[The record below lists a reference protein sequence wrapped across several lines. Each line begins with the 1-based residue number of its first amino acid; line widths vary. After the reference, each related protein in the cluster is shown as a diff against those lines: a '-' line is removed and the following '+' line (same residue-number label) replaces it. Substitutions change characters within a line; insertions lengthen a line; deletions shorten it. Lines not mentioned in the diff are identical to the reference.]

1 MTMRENNGTN
11 TLPVFDE
18 IGNIGHDNIY
28 AQQLSFGKHQARVND
43 DNVIAPAHGH
53 AVHSELAQT
62 AEGHNLQFSGWHFMC
77 PLIVARRMGSQ
88 RSGRLHAEF
97 IHQTGTGLSVLLDL
111 CSSEMAEQL
120 RKSWLRG
127 RVENALRRGFQ
138 HAYEKVKVDP
148 NKFLLQLR
156 TAYGVPINS
165 FQGIYSVDVTVLDDL
180 ANRVIHSSMKLAAA
194 QGAGFGLG
202 GILTMVPDLGI
213 LAGITLRTIQK
224 LSLIYGFE
232 YNTDEE
238 TAELWIA
245 AASAAGVD
253 ISREVL
259 EKEVVNRFVPKVIQ
273 RIAAQASKE
282 AVEKWSGRV
291 IPVASSAIGAGLNYY
306 FVRAWGQRA
315 QAHFRDKHIELRRH
329 RFAEESAPPMV
340 VSPVPPSF

>member
-1 MTMRENNGTN
+1 
-11 TLPVFDE
+11 
-18 IGNIGHDNIY
+18 
-28 AQQLSFGKHQARVND
+28 
-43 DNVIAPAHGH
+43 
-53 AVHSELAQT
+53 
-62 AEGHNLQFSGWHFMC
+62 
-77 PLIVARRMGSQ
+77 
-88 RSGRLHAEF
+88 
-97 IHQTGTGLSVLLDL
+97 
-111 CSSEMAEQL
+111 MAEQQ
-120 RKSWLRG
+120 RKSWLR
-127 RVENALRRGFQ
+127 RRMENALRRGFQ
-138 HAYEKVKVDP
+138 HAYETVKVDP

-156 TAYGVPINS
+156 TAYGVPISS
-165 FQGIYSVDVTVLDDL
+165 FQGIYSVDVSILDDL
-180 ANRVIHSSMKLAAA
+180 ANRVVHSGMKLAAA
-194 QGAGFGLG
+194 EGAGFGLG

-291 IPVASSAIGAGLNYY
+291 IPIASSAIGAGLNYY
-306 FVRAWGQRA
+306 FVRAWGERA
-315 QAHFRDKHIELRRH
+315 KAHFRQKHIELRR
-329 RFAEESAPPMV
+329 RRSVEGPALPLLSNSARPL
-340 VSPVPPSF
+340 S

>member
-1 MTMRENNGTN
+1 
-11 TLPVFDE
+11 
-18 IGNIGHDNIY
+18 
-28 AQQLSFGKHQARVND
+28 
-43 DNVIAPAHGH
+43 
-53 AVHSELAQT
+53 
-62 AEGHNLQFSGWHFMC
+62 
-77 PLIVARRMGSQ
+77 
-88 RSGRLHAEF
+88 
-97 IHQTGTGLSVLLDL
+97 
-111 CSSEMAEQL
+111 
-120 RKSWLRG
+120 
-127 RVENALRRGFQ
+127 
-138 HAYEKVKVDP
+138 
-148 NKFLLQLR
+148 
-156 TAYGVPINS
+156 
-165 FQGIYSVDVTVLDDL
+165 
-180 ANRVIHSSMKLAAA
+180 MKLAAA